1 MEGILQANGNNGF
14 APMPE
19 EDEDIIKKCRDFL
32 KRASDRWC
40 SDIDDQEL
48 ALEVAGGNFWGVG
61 ENKKRWAILDK
72 EGNDLIPTIPYNNI
86 SPQVNA
92 IASPFSRSPFHVNLV
107 DRTEENGGKVIQEAI
122 SKIESSNNA
131 KNVYQRAFTRGV
143 TCAAGYVVVGTSL
156 ADGKVVPSIEFIAD
170 QKQVAID
177 PDCIDPS
184 GCDAEEGAIISY
196 ISVTKAKRE
205 YGEDIVPMDYP
216 SGQPQMSFVGI
227 KAWQDKTDKVQLVR
241 YFRKVTKEFPA
252 PDAQPGMPP
261 KTVKRTFVRMH
272 TICGE
277 REVRKPVDL
286 MTDIIPIVR
295 FAGYTDY
302 SSEYGQVYVGY
313 VQKMMPQIEQMSL
326 ALTMQA
332 LRMRR
337 CSNVRGVV
345 GKSATEGCEE
355 YFTDFEKGSA
365 MWLTWNDK
373 AGAQQPQ
380 LVNDSFNTADISAA
394 LQEGR
399 QTMQE
404 CSGVNLAGLDSTQ
417 RTAYEIMQQQINSES
432 NVQELYL
439 HAEAACHALGRI
451 MLGILNNGDVPQF
464 TLEGG
469 PSVITAK
476 MKIRSEIQAIAEM
489 ADPAHKE
496 LCAIRLAETIDSDVA
511 KNIAQD
517 LKANTELKLTESQ
530 DIGTM
535 MNVAEKLK
543 AQLDEAMEKLDQVQ
557 AENKE
562 LERRN
567 YELELAQQNM
577 KSQQDIQNIQF
588 QQQMK
593 LREAELA
600 AKNATAAAKIAADE
614 RKLAIDAQKAV
625 DANRQQT
632 ARILSQQRGY

>member
-1 MEGILQANGNNGF
+1 MDGLLQAENNNGF
-14 APMPE
+14 APIPE
-19 EDEDIIKKCRDFL
+19 EEETDIIEKCRKFL

-61 ENKKRWAILDK
+61 DNKKRWAILDK
-72 EGNDLIPTIPYNNI
+72 DGKDLIPTIPYNNI

-92 IASPFSRSPFHVNLV
+92 IASPFSRSPFHINVV
-107 DRTEENGGKVIQEAI
+107 DKTEQTGGKVLQDAI
-122 SKIESSNNA
+122 VKIESSNNA

-143 TCAAGYVVVGTSL
+143 TCAAGYIVVGTSL
-156 ADGKVVPSIEFIAD
+156 ADGKVVPSVEFIAD

-205 YGEDIVPMDYP
+205 YGDDIVPMDYP
-216 SGQPQMSFVGI
+216 SGQPRMSFAGI
-227 KAWQDKTDKVQLVR
+227 TAWQDKTDKVQLVR
-241 YFRKVTKEFPA
+241 YFRKVTKEFPD
-252 PDAQPGMPP
+252 PQNGV
-261 KTVKRTFVRMH
+261 TVKKTFVRMH

-277 REVRKPVDL
+277 REVREPVDL

-302 SSEYGQVYVGY
+302 DSEYGQVYTGY

-373 AGAQQPQ
+373 AGATPPQ
-380 LVNDSFNTADISAA
+380 LVNDSFNTADITAA

-404 CSGVNLAGLDSTQ
+404 CTGVNLAGLDTTQ

-432 NVQELYL
+432 NVQELYI

-451 MLGILNNGDVPQF
+451 MLGILNNGDVPEF

-469 PSVITAK
+469 PNVITAK
-476 MKIRSEIQAIAEM
+476 MKTRSEIQAIAEM

-511 KNIAQD
+511 KDLAQD
-517 LKANTELKLTESQ
+517 LKANTELKLTEGQ
-530 DIGTM
+530 DVGTM

-543 AQLDEAMEKLDQVQ
+543 KQLDEAMEKLEQAQ
-557 AENKE
+557 AEKQE

-577 KSQQDIQNIQF
+577 KSQQVLQNIQF

-625 DANRQQT
+625 DANREQT
-632 ARILSQQRGY
+632 ARIIANRGY

>member
-1 MEGILQANGNNGF
+1 MDGLYEGIENGNV
-14 APMPE
+14 AEQE
-19 EDEDIIKKCRDFL
+19 ESIIEKCKKFL

-61 ENKKRWAILDK
+61 ENKKRWAILDN
-72 EGNDLIPTIPYNNI
+72 EGKDLIPTIPYNNI

-92 IASPFSRSPFHVNLV
+92 IASPFSRSPFHINVI
-107 DRTEENGGKVIQEAI
+107 DKTEETGGKTVQDAI

-143 TCAAGYVVVGTSL
+143 TCAAGYIVVGTSL
-156 ADGKVVPSIEFIAD
+156 ADGKIVPSIEFVAD

-184 GCDAEEGAIISY
+184 GCDAEEGALVSY
-196 ISVTKAKRE
+196 MSVVKAKRE
-205 YGEDIVPMDYP
+205 YGDDIVPMDYP

-241 YFRKVTKEFPA
+241 YFHKVTQQVADP
-252 PDAQPGMPP
+252 QTGMP
-261 KTVKRTFVRMH
+261 VKKTFVRMH

-277 REVRKPVDL
+277 REVREPVDM
-286 MTDIIPIVR
+286 MTDVIPIVR

-302 SSEYGQVYVGY
+302 DSEYGQVYTGY
-313 VQKMMPQIEQMSL
+313 VQKMMPQIEQMSV

-373 AGAQQPQ
+373 AGASAPV
-380 LVNDSFNTADISAA
+380 LVNDSFNTADITAA

-399 QTMQE
+399 STMQE
-404 CSGVNLAGLDSTQ
+404 CTGVNLAGLDTKE

-432 NVQELYL
+432 NVQELYI

-451 MLGILNNGDVPQF
+451 MLGILNDGDVPQF

-469 PSVITAK
+469 PNVITTK

-511 KNIAQD
+511 KNLAQD
-517 LKANTELKLTESQ
+517 LKANTELKLTDGQ

-543 AQLDEAMEKLDQVQ
+543 AQLDEAMKQLEQANAEKQ
-557 AENKE
+557 E

-577 KSQQDIQNIQF
+577 KAQQEVQNIQF

>member
-1 MEGILQANGNNGF
+1 MDGLYEGNGIDTVQ
-14 APMPE
+14 
-19 EDEDIIKKCRDFL
+19 EDDIIEKCKKFL
-32 KRASDRWC
+32 KRASDRWH
-40 SDIDDQEL
+40 SDIDDQEI

-61 ENKKRWAILDK
+61 ENKKRWAILDA
-72 EGNDLIPTIPYNNI
+72 EGKDLIPTIPYNNI
-86 SPQVNA
+86 STQVNA
-92 IASPFSRSPFHVNLV
+92 IASPFSRSPFHVNV
-107 DRTEENGGKVIQEAI
+107 IDRTDENGGKAIQEAI

-143 TCAAGYVVVGTSL
+143 TCAAGYVVVGTSV
-156 ADGKVVPSIEFIAD
+156 ADGKIVPSIEFVSN

-196 ISVTKAKRE
+196 ISVVKARRE
-205 YGEDIVPMDYP
+205 YGEDIVPDDYP
-216 SGQPQMSFVGI
+216 SGQPRMSFAGI
-227 KAWQDKTDKVQLVR
+227 SAWQDKTDKVQLVR
-241 YFRKVTKEFPA
+241 YFRKVSVEVTDPA
-252 PDAQPGMPP
+252 TGNAA
-261 KTVKRTFVRMH
+261 KRTFVRLH

-277 REVRKPVDL
+277 REVREPVDL
-286 MTDIIPIVR
+286 MTDVIPIVR

-302 SSEYGQVYVGY
+302 DSEYGQVYTGY
-313 VQKMMPQIEQMSL
+313 VQKMMPQIEQMSV

-345 GKSATEGCEE
+345 GKSATEGCEG

-373 AGAQQPQ
+373 AGSQPPQ
-380 LVNDSFNTADISAA
+380 LVNDSFNTADIAA
-394 LQEGR
+394 VISEGR
-399 QTMQE
+399 QSIQDCT
-404 CSGVNLAGLDSTQ
+404 GVNLAGIDTTQ

-432 NVQELYL
+432 NVQELYI

-451 MLGILNNGDVPQF
+451 MLGILNDGNVPQF

-469 PSVITAK
+469 PSVITSK

-511 KNIAQD
+511 KSIAQD
-517 LKANTELKLTESQ
+517 LKANTELKLAE
-530 DIGTM
+530 DHDVGTM
-535 MNVAEKLK
+535 INVAEKLK
-543 AQLDEAMEKLDQVQ
+543 AQLDEAMEKLEQSN
-557 AENKE
+557 AEKQE

-567 YELELAQQNM
+567 YELEMAQQNM
-577 KSQQDIQNIQF
+577 KAQQELQNIQF
-588 QQQMK
+588 QQEMK

-600 AKNATAAAKIAADE
+600 SKNATAAAKIAADE

-625 DANRQQT
+625 DSNRQQT
-632 ARILSQQRGY
+632 ARILSQNRAY